1 MTFLYPDFLWALFAI
16 AIPIIIHLFNFRTH
30 KIVYFSNVAFLDD
43 IEQETKSR
51 NRLKDL
57 LILLMRILTIAALV
71 LAFANPVILKNN
83 TAKNNNC
90 LNNFV
95 IYVDNSF
102 SMSALNNDGTDIDA
116 AKTKAVDIVNSMKS
130 NVKFLYLNN
139 EFSPKLQ
146 HFYIKDITLQN
157 ITNTGLDAN
166 FLSTSFILN
175 KISNIIKDE
184 SINCKPEIFY
194 VSDFQKN
201 TFDAQNIISDTAVN
215 LFLLPVYPTQTDN
228 VYIDT
233 LWFESPYHLYNGA
246 DSLIVRITNNSEN
259 DLTNFAV
266 KLFLNDTLKTLTSVN
281 IKANSQ
287 QDIKLQY
294 VNTQNGFI
302 GGRIEIEDYHVTY
315 DNSMFFSYYI
325 APQIKVLLLE
335 NKQNTYIE
343 KFYDNNKY
351 FDVQKYRINNFSISE
366 LSDYQVVV
374 LVSVEDIATGL
385 ASQLYEY
392 IEQGGVVVLIPSQKA
407 NTESLN
413 NFLTKCEIP
422 NFSALDTQNLFID
435 KINLNS
441 KIYKNA
447 FAEIKPNSIYPQ
459 INEHFKFAGT
469 ISNIEKLLTLEN
481 GDNYLI
487 MRDLGLG
494 AIYVFASDLNSATTD
509 FMLNPVSVPTF
520 YNASV
525 LRKSSQEAYHIIG
538 EKNSFDQKIYAKAE
552 AVKLVHQASGMEFY
566 PKILQ
571 TGQGLLK
578 LQLPEVELKAG
589 NYSIVNQDNKI
600 GEISLN
606 YNRKESNFEFYS
618 QEELEK
624 LIKKFDLKNCQI
636 IDSKGIALQN
646 DLQVK
651 IEGKYLW
658 KLFVV
663 LSLIFIL
670 LEILIIRFFAKS
682 K

>member
-1 MTFLYPDFLWALFAI
+1 
-16 AIPIIIHLFNFRTH
+16 
-30 KIVYFSNVAFLDD
+30 
-43 IEQETKSR
+43 
-51 NRLKDL
+51 
-57 LILLMRILTIAALV
+57 
-71 LAFANPVILKNN
+71 
-83 TAKNNNC
+83 
-90 LNNFV
+90 
-95 IYVDNSF
+95 
-102 SMSALNNDGTDIDA
+102 
-116 AKTKAVDIVNSMKS
+116 
-130 NVKFLYLNN
+130 
-139 EFSPKLQ
+139 
-146 HFYIKDITLQN
+146 
-157 ITNTGLDAN
+157 
-166 FLSTSFILN
+166 
-175 KISNIIKDE
+175 
-184 SINCKPEIFY
+184 
-194 VSDFQKN
+194 
-201 TFDAQNIISDTAVN
+201 
-215 LFLLPVYPTQTDN
+215 
-228 VYIDT
+228 
-233 LWFESPYHLYNGA
+233 
-246 DSLIVRITNNSEN
+246 
-259 DLTNFAV
+259 
-266 KLFLNDTLKTLTSVN
+266 
-281 IKANSQ
+281 
-287 QDIKLQY
+287 
-294 VNTQNGFI
+294 
-302 GGRIEIEDYHVTY
+302 
-315 DNSMFFSYYI
+315 
-325 APQIKVLLLE
+325 VLLLE